1 MALWKLKWNVIHLFE
16 EKNISCYHVIEG
28 GWSFVTLT
36 YCDVFIS
43 KIYILPCISHCWGSV
58 LSLSI
63 IQRSFIFGKAVFFFA
78 SKFESPSDA
87 HAQSPKKKKK
97 RANGALAKFPVQA
110 ANLDQFSEWKNWTTR
125 RKWFRKSIYV
135 MKAVIYQNSS
145 VVKQWVYNEFSGI
158 FLRTDKGTYSWGV
171 KAATIL
177 NGK

>member
-16 EKNISCYHVIEG
+16 EKDISCYYVIEG

-63 IQRSFIFGKAVFFFA
+63 IQRSFIFGKAVFFCVKVWVA
-78 SKFESPSDA
+78 IRCACAKS
-87 HAQSPKKKKK
+87 KKKKK
-97 RANGALAKFPVQA
+97 ANGALAKFPVQA

>member
-16 EKNISCYHVIEG
+16 EKNISCYYVIEG

-43 KIYILPCISHCWGSV
+43 KIYIFPCISHCWGSV

-63 IQRSFIFGKAVFFFA
+63 IQRSFIFGKAVFFFL
-78 SKFESPSDA
+78 
-87 HAQSPKKKKK
+87 HQSLSRHQMRMRKVQKKKK
-97 RANGALAKFPVQA
+97 ANGALAKFPVQA

-145 VVKQWVYNEFSGI
+145 VVKQRVYNEFSGI

>member
-16 EKNISCYHVIEG
+16 EKNISCYYVIEG

-63 IQRSFIFGKAVFFFA
+63 IQRSFIFGKAVFFFCVKVWVA
-78 SKFESPSDA
+78 IRCACAKS
-87 HAQSPKKKKK
+87 KKKKK
-97 RANGALAKFPVQA
+97 ANRALAKFPVHA

-145 VVKQWVYNEFSGI
+145 VVKQRVYKEFSGI